1 MMMMMMMKMMM
12 TWMKRREMV
21 DQAIGEGTL
30 GCTAYPSRSAELQ
43 LIAWN
48 DRHSCLM
55 MMRMMMIV
63 MLNLSA
69 EIVQIGQYPYS
80 ELSIEVVHQLETS

>member
-48 DRHSCLM
+48 DSRSCLM
-55 MMRMMMIV
+55 MMRMIV
-63 MLNLSA
+63 MMNLSA
-69 EIVQIGQYPYS
+69 EIVQIGQYPHY

>member
-1 MMMMMMMKMMM
+1 MMKMIMMTM

-21 DQAIGEGTL
+21 DQAIEEGTL
-30 GCTAYPSRSAELQ
+30 GCTAYPSQSAELL

-48 DRHSCLM
+48 DSHSCLM
-55 MMRMMMIV
+55 IVMMM
-63 MLNLSA
+63 MMNLSA
-69 EIVQIGQYPYS
+69 EIVRIEQYPHY

>member
-1 MMMMMMMKMMM
+1 MMMMMMM

-21 DQAIGEGTL
+21 DQAIGERTL

-48 DRHSCLM
+48 DSHSCLM
-55 MMRMMMIV
+55 MMRMIV
-63 MLNLSA
+63 MMNLSA
-69 EIVQIGQYPYS
+69 EIVQIGQYPHY

>member
-1 MMMMMMMKMMM
+1 MMMM

-48 DRHSCLM
+48 DSHSCLM
-55 MMRMMMIV
+55 MMRTMMIV
-63 MLNLSA
+63 MMMMNLSA
-69 EIVQIGQYPYS
+69 EIVQIGQYPHF
-80 ELSIEVVHQLETS
+80 ELSIEVVYQLETS

>member
-1 MMMMMMMKMMM
+1 MMMMMM

-48 DRHSCLM
+48 DSHSCLM
-55 MMRMMMIV
+55 MMRTMMIV
-63 MLNLSA
+63 MMMMNLSA
-69 EIVQIGQYPYS
+69 EIVQIGQYPHF
-80 ELSIEVVHQLETS
+80 ELSIEVVYQLETS

>member
-1 MMMMMMMKMMM
+1 MMMMM

-48 DRHSCLM
+48 DSHSCLM
-55 MMRMMMIV
+55 MMRTMMIV
-63 MLNLSA
+63 MMMMNLSA
-69 EIVQIGQYPYS
+69 EIVQIGQYPHF
-80 ELSIEVVHQLETS
+80 ELSIEVVYQLETS